1 MLLAIDTS
9 AGSSAAVFAGAE
21 LLSFISLDDPFGHAE
36 NIGNVIA
43 QALAEA
49 KVSNPEITSV
59 AIGRGPAPYTGLR
72 VGMATGLAI
81 AESLKVPAYGVVT
94 LDAVSMLFANKS
106 EFVVVA
112 DAKRRQL
119 FARCYRGLGESQ
131 LPSPVSEPEVFE
143 PAEIATRFPSTEVF
157 QTPCSA
163 REIGRFAIAALRQ
176 GIDLS
181 DLSALYL
188 RSPDVTP
195 SAGKRVTG

>member
-9 AGSSAAVFAGAE
+9 AGSSAAVYAAEE
-21 LLSFISLDDPFGHAE
+21 LLSFVSVDDPFGHAE

-43 QALAEA
+43 DALREA
-49 KVSNPEITSV
+49 KVTNAEITSV

-81 AESLKVPAYGVVT
+81 SEGLKIPAFGVIT
-94 LDAVSMLFANKS
+94 LDAVSTHFADKS

-119 FARCYRGLGESQ
+119 FARSYRGFGKSQ
-131 LPSPVSEPEVFE
+131 LPTPVSEPEVFD
-143 PAEIATRFPSTEVF
+143 PAEIAVRFPELEVF
-157 QTPCSA
+157 QTACSA
-163 REIGRFAIAALRQ
+163 KEIGRYAIFAKQQ
-176 GIDLS
+176 GIDLT
-181 DLSALYL
+181 DLTALYL
-188 RSPDVTP
+188 RSPDVSP